1 MSGLVVGLLLTG
13 VIETAAPP
21 QASLPQE
28 APFRLEDVES
38 RGRRGSA
45 GIPAEVEVGPEA
57 IDALDLW
64 SVGEV
69 AARLAETYGGRE
81 PPIMIINGR
90 RVADPS
96 LYYNLPPDALSRVEV
111 LPPGAATTFGG
122 PISGRV
128 INLVLARQFA
138 SVDGEARAYTPT
150 AGGLTGLAFTARAN
164 RLVEQDI
171 TGLSLN
177 AFRSTALYGDE
188 RANFEKLHPD
198 LSALTLQ
205 PASNVLSAQLSSS
218 RTLGDWS
225 ASLNANASQRQGRW
239 VSVTGGT
246 PVASER
252 HERTASVV
260 LGLSGRPLDWAIS
273 IVSRALMSEVRREGR
288 TTAEGSNRVLGLE
301 VGADRRF
308 NFLPAGPMS
317 LSLSAGLADSRTEM
331 RGDIA
336 FHETSQTR
344 LWSANASIPVFGSPQ
359 IGGQSSWG
367 ADLALSTGRHES
379 DAGGGASFQIG
390 LNGRLWQKFQLNAA
404 WSQVTA
410 VPTDAD
416 RFAIASDGPSMLV
429 YDFRNRESVQVETI
443 EGGNPMLRATS
454 TEGVTFSLAIGPFT
468 SWNVSGSMNAN
479 VREGSDSVIRD
490 LAVNVDNEAR
500 FPERF
505 QRGDNGRLIR
515 IDRRPLNLGAFST
528 TSLEFTLASSLVAS
542 RLYPAPVQMQLKYS
556 HLLEDRLVQQPGLRS
571 LDRLAGDNG
580 GVAPSGA
587 QIDISTAHGRWFLN
601 LSARW
606 ENAYRRRR
614 TNWIDGSDDLIF
626 EPWASANVRVGF
638 TLARPSSEGDSR
650 PNGTTGTRI
659 ELTVDNIADSTRR
672 ARLAD
677 GQTVPGWG
685 GDDSG
690 SVGRIVRVRLA
701 HRF

>member
-1 MSGLVVGLLLTG
+1 MSAVVAGLLLTG
-13 VIETAAPP
+13 AFETAAPP
-21 QASLPQE
+21 QASVPQE
-28 APFRLEDVES
+28 TPVYLEDLEIQ
-38 RGRRGSA
+38 GRRGSA
-45 GIPAEVEVGPEA
+45 GIPAEIEIDRAA
-57 IDALDLW
+57 IHALDLW

-69 AARLAETYGGRE
+69 AARLAETYGGQE

-90 RVADPS
+90 RVADPG

-122 PISGRV
+122 PVSGRV

-138 SVDGEARAYTPT
+138 SVDGEARSYAPT

-198 LSALTLQ
+198 LGALTLQ
-205 PASNVLSAQLSSS
+205 PASNVLSAQLASS

-239 VSVTGGT
+239 VSVTGGV
-246 PVASER
+246 PIASER
-252 HERTASVV
+252 YERTASVV
-260 LGLSGRPLDWAIS
+260 LGVSGRPLDWAVS
-273 IVSRALMSEVRREGR
+273 IASRALMSEVRREGR

-308 NFLPAGPMS
+308 TFLPAGPMS
-317 LSLSAGLADSRTEM
+317 LSLSAGLSDSRTET
-331 RGDIA
+331 RGDLA
-336 FHETSQTR
+336 FHQAGQAR
-344 LWSANASIPVFGSPQ
+344 LWSANALIPVFGRQ
-359 IGGQSSWG
+359 IDGQGSWG

-379 DAGGGASFQIG
+379 DAGGGASFQVG
-390 LNGRLWQKFQLNAA
+390 LNARLWRKFRLNAA
-404 WSQVTA
+404 WSQITE

-443 EGGNPMLRATS
+443 EGGNPLLRATS
-454 TEGVTFSLAIGPFT
+454 TEGASFSLAIGPFT
-468 SWNVSGSMNAN
+468 SWDVSGSMNAN

-505 QRGDNGRLIR
+505 QRGDSGRLIR

-528 TSLEFTLASSLVAS
+528 TSLEFTLVSSLDGG
-542 RLYPAPVQMQLKYS
+542 RLFPAPVQMQLKYS
-556 HLLEDRLVQQPGLRS
+556 RLLEDRVAQQPGLRS
-571 LDRLAGDNG
+571 LDRLSGDNG

-587 QIDISTAHGRWFLN
+587 QMEISTASGRWFLN

-606 ENAYRRRR
+606 EAAYRRRR
-614 TNWIDGSDDLIF
+614 TNWIDGPDDLIF
-626 EPWASANVRVGF
+626 EPWATANVRVGF
-638 TLARPSSEGDSR
+638 TFARPSFEGGRR
-650 PNGTTGTRI
+650 PNGATGTRI
-659 ELTVDNIADSTRR
+659 ELTVENIADSTRR
-672 ARLAD
+672 ARFAD
-677 GQTVPGWG
+677 GRTVSGWG

-690 SVGRIVRVRLA
+690 SVGRVVRVRLA
-701 HRF
+701 RRF